1 MVSGSVPTCGTDP
14 RGYGGGHRSPG
25 GGSATVVHVS
35 HRSHTLRSSRSY
47 ALRTIGRLV
56 ASVTPPSVTETAA
69 TRALD
74 AAGIDHEVR
83 VLGPVSSLEEAAA
96 AQGIAPGQLLK
107 TLVLRR
113 SEDEYLF
120 VLIPGDRQ
128 LDWPKLRAHLGVSRV
143 TMPSA
148 EEALEATGYE
158 RGTIT
163 PFGSRTAWP
172 VVADAGVHAHSR
184 VALGSGARGQSV
196 QLAVDDLI
204 TALDAE
210 VADIAG

>member
-1 MVSGSVPTCGTDP
+1 MT
-14 RGYGGGHRSPG
+14 R
-25 GGSATVVHVS
+25 
-35 HRSHTLRSSRSY
+35 
-47 ALRTIGRLV
+47 
-56 ASVTPPSVTETAA
+56 PSVTETPAL
-69 TRALD
+69 RALK
-74 AAGIDHEVR
+74 AAGVEHEAR

-96 AQGIAPGQLLK
+96 AQGIEPRQLLK

-148 EEALEATGYE
+148 EEAFDATGYE

-163 PFGSRTAWP
+163 PFGSRTSWP
-172 VVADAGVHAHSR
+172 VIADVSVHEHDR
-184 VALGSGARGQSV
+184 VALGSGARGQSI
-196 QLAVDDLI
+196 QLAVEDLLM
-204 TALDAE
+204 ALDAE
-210 VADIAG
+210 VADISD